1 MDATLK
7 PAPSASIKIT
17 QRLTARVVVVFIRC
31 SSFVVCGYFLSVRLA
46 TVAGAVVKRLYVW
59 RMGKNGMKRSERI
72 DRVELMRTFVRIV
85 EAGSLSAAARQ
96 LATTQAT
103 VSRRLQSLETM
114 LGVRLML
121 RTTHTTRLTDDGERC
136 YQHARRVIDSWLA
149 LEDEVGQT
157 EDEPVGVLRVR
168 APHAFGQ
175 DQLLKPLTE
184 FLQRYPQLSV
194 EWMLNDRSV
203 DFLGDNLD
211 CAIRV
216 GVEVDP
222 ATVSVLL
229 AEVPRSVVASP
240 ELLARYPAVKT
251 PKDLQQLPWIAIS
264 SFYQRHVELFHDAS
278 SAPARVTITPRLS
291 TDSLYVARNTA
302 FTGLGVAVVS
312 SWTVQ
317 DDIQEGRLVHLL
329 PEWQPAALPVHLVY
343 PWSRYYPA
351 RLRRFLEL
359 MRQIMPEVTGMR
371 KPLQQP

>member
-1 MDATLK
+1 
-7 PAPSASIKIT
+7 
-17 QRLTARVVVVFIRC
+17 
-31 SSFVVCGYFLSVRLA
+31 
-46 TVAGAVVKRLYVW
+46 
-59 RMGKNGMKRSERI
+59 
-72 DRVELMRTFVRIV
+72 MRTFVRIV

-96 LATTQAT
+96 LNTTQAT
-103 VSRRLQSLETM
+103 VSRRLQSLETV
-114 LGVRLML
+114 LGVRLLL

-175 DQLLKPLTE
+175 EQLLVPLTQ

-194 EWMLNDRSV
+194 EWMLNDKSV

-216 GVEVDP
+216 GAEIDP

-229 AEVPRSVVASP
+229 AEVPRCVVATP
-240 ELLARYPAVKT
+240 ALLAQFPAVKT
-251 PKDLQQLPWIAIS
+251 PDDLSALPWIAIS
-264 SFYQRHVELFHDAS
+264 TFYQRHIELHKEGAS
-278 SAPARVTITPRLS
+278 PARVTLTPRLS

-302 FTGLGVAVVS
+302 LSGLGVAVVS
-312 SWTVQ
+312 SWTVKE
-317 DDIQEGRLVHLL
+317 DIAQGRLVHLL
-329 PEWQPAALPVHLVY
+329 PDWQPAALPVHLVY

-351 RLRRFLEL
+351 RLRRFLEM
-359 MRQIMPEVTGMR
+359 MREVMPGIAGMR
-371 KPLQQP
+371 KPTREK

>member
-1 MDATLK
+1 MW
-7 PAPSASIKIT
+7 
-17 QRLTARVVVVFIRC
+17 
-31 SSFVVCGYFLSVRLA
+31 GYFLSLRLA
-46 TVAGAVVKRLYVW
+46 TVEGLVVKRLYVK
-59 RMGKNGMKRSERI
+59 RMTDKNMKRVERI

-85 EAGSLSAAARQ
+85 EAGSLSGAARQ

-103 VSRRLQSLETM
+103 VSRRLQSLETL
-114 LGVRLML
+114 LGARLLL
-121 RTTHTTRLTDDGERC
+121 RTTHATKLTDDGERC

-149 LEDEVGQT
+149 LEDEIGQT

-194 EWMLNDRSV
+194 EWMLNDKSV
-203 DFLGDNLD
+203 DFLSDNLD

-216 GVEVDP
+216 GADVDP

-229 AEVPRSVVASP
+229 AEVPRCVVASTA
-240 ELLARYPAVKT
+240 LLDRFPPVKT
-251 PKDLQQLPWIAIS
+251 PEDLQVLPWIAINT
-264 SFYQRHVELFHDAS
+264 FYQRHVDLQEES
-278 SAPARVTITPRLS
+278 SGQSARISITPRLS
-291 TDSLYVARNTA
+291 TDSLYVARNTVL
-302 FTGLGVAVVS
+302 TGLGVAVVS

-317 DDIQEGRLVHLL
+317 EDIQEGRLIHLL

-351 RLRRFLEL
+351 RLRRFLE
-359 MRQIMPEVTGMR
+359 MMKQVMPGIAGMR
-371 KPLQQP
+371 KPVNG